1 MWRGAIDLFQISSNL
16 KNMGLE
22 FRGGIVNKIE
32 DWVLHVTD
40 EERFMLAVL
49 QHGIEY
55 TKLD

>member
-1 MWRGAIDLFQISSNL
+1 MNLFQIRSNL

-22 FRGGIVNKIE
+22 FRGGIVNTIE